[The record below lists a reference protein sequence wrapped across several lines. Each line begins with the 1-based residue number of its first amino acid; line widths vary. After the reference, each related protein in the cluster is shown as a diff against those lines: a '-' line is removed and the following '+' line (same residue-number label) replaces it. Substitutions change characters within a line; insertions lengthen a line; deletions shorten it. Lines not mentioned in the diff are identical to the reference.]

1 MTGPHDDTRA
11 RLLHAA
17 SEVFAEVGYQAATIR
32 AICARADANIALVN
46 YHFRDKLGLYTA
58 LLQRAAE
65 ENEAQ
70 LRGVRTAP
78 TPEEGLRRFVRGMMR
93 QLSQRDGPAWWA
105 KVMGHELVQQ
115 TPALAAAVEHVIARN
130 AVVLCETVGGILHRP
145 SDDRTT
151 RLCAV
156 SIIGQIVH
164 YVHAGPVLGLL
175 WPDVQMTDRQTVH
188 EVADH
193 IIDFSLKALRSVRR
207 DSHPTP
213 ARRRLRGIRLVQ
225 PITEHGE

>member
-1 MTGPHDDTRA
+1 
-11 RLLHAA
+11 
-17 SEVFAEVGYQAATIR
+17 
-32 AICARADANIALVN
+32 
-46 YHFRDKLGLYTA
+46 
-58 LLQRAAE
+58 
-65 ENEAQ
+65 
-70 LRGVRTAP
+70 
-78 TPEEGLRRFVRGMMR
+78 MMR

-164 YVHAGPVLGLL
+164 YVHAG
-175 WPDVQMTDRQTVH
+175 
-188 EVADH
+188 
-193 IIDFSLKALRSVRR
+193 RSSACCGRTCR
-207 DSHPTP
+207 
-213 ARRRLRGIRLVQ
+213 
-225 PITEHGE
+225 